1 MKNFVIIFGA
11 MKCGST
17 SLFEYLSQHPQV
29 CASKPK
35 EPSFFSKPDW
45 VDGLDRYYQYWPD
58 YNPDIHTIRLEASQ
72 SYSKTPH
79 FPDVSQRI
87 EQFIANNP
95 GVKFK
100 FIYIMRDPLL
110 MIESAF
116 RQAFDK
122 KVPLTRTELI
132 SRLIACADFPM
143 QLGNY
148 TQRFPREDIFLVLLE
163 ELASNPST
171 IMQNVGEFLDLDQS
185 FKYVDLN
192 RAHNKVSDRHRIQI
206 KKILWSSWFFRPI
219 ANLIPKAFKTYT
231 KSFVL
236 DSAFRLYEIMKKNK
250 FIPLT
255 TDEKLYIMEVMKPKI
270 LEMHSSYGIDMSKWE
285 SLDFLLESNESLI
298 KA

>member
-1 MKNFVIIFGA
+1 

-17 SLFEYLSQHPQV
+17 SLFKYLSQHPQV

-35 EPSFFSKPDW
+35 EPKFFCKPYW
-45 VDGLDRYYQYWPD
+45 VDGLDRYSQYWSD

-72 SYSKTPH
+72 RYSKTPH
-79 FPDVSQRI
+79 FPDVAQRI

-100 FIYIMRDPLL
+100 FIYIMKDPLL

-116 RQAFDK
+116 RQAFDN
-122 KVPLTRTELI
+122 KVSLTRKELI

-163 ELASNPST
+163 ELARNPST
-171 IMQNVGEFLDLDQS
+171 IMQNINEFLDLDPS

-192 RAHNKVSDRHRIQI
+192 SSHNKVSDRHRIQI
-206 KKILWSSWFFRPI
+206 KKILRSSWLFRRI
-219 ANLIPKAFKTYT
+219 VALIPKAFKKYA

-236 DSAFRLYEIMKKNK
+236 DSAFRSYEIMKKDK

-270 LEMHSSYGIDMSKWE
+270 LEMHSSYGIDISQWKSQE
-285 SLDFLLESNESLI
+285 RLLESNESLI